1 MATVTPA
8 TDALNFVAGLATT
21 TSAKKDTKPVIQ
33 VPELA
38 ESIETYIVRKA
49 EADTA
54 QALADAA
61 KDQIVAAVG
70 PKRLELCVRAG
81 KVISS
86 VSVNRRLTF
95 TQTSRYST
103 VPEARKEALAE
114 AFGDSFG
121 RYFQSTLAISLKR
134 QSANDEQVLTEL
146 VSALG
151 PEFFQAHF
159 DVRRDLLV
167 QDAFHNDF
175 TTRSEVQELAQPF
188 FEEQTIRP
196 YSPSL
201 KVS

>member
-1 MATVTPA
+1 MVTVTPT
-8 TDALNFVAGLATT
+8 TDALNFVAGLAATK
-21 TSAKKDTKPVIQ
+21 SAKKDTKPVIQ
-33 VPELA
+33 APELA

-61 KDQIVAAVG
+61 KDQIVSTVA
-70 PKRLELCVRAG
+70 PKRLELCVQAG

-103 VPEARKEALAE
+103 VPETRKEALSE
-114 AFGDSFG
+114 VFRDSFG
-121 RYFQSTLAISLKR
+121 RYFESTLSISLNR
-134 QSANDEQVLTEL
+134 ASANDEYVLTQL

-151 PEFFQAHF
+151 ADFFREHF
-159 DVRRDLLV
+159 EVRRDLLV
-167 QDAFHNDF
+167 LSAFHNDY